1 MFLEYDSVREPPEPL
16 RVHAGPLPFKSCVK
30 IAKISPARSSLSRCS
45 VLGRSSAISRFLWN
59 RQCGWDAIQ
68 VCHSAYQRIF
78 IHFCRTAASV
88 PMSKHMPSLSSED
101 PDWAVLSCL
110 DSNSNWC
117 ATRWRW
123 LLLNWNH
130 HDLLFVGNKT
140 KSCRLRSLSFPT
152 TWLYMQHCR
161 YLTKKFFGFFF

>member
-88 PMSKHMPSLSSED
+88 PICLHFRPRTPTAPSYHASTQTRIGVL
-101 PDWAVLSCL
+101 PDGDDFS
-110 DSNSNWC
+110 
-117 ATRWRW
+117 
-123 LLLNWNH
+123 
-130 HDLLFVGNKT
+130 
-140 KSCRLRSLSFPT
+140 
-152 TWLYMQHCR
+152 
-161 YLTKKFFGFFF
+161 